1 VSRPT
6 RDDRVREKLDFTF
19 DKRVSDQYDAQ
30 RAHPP
35 EVASQVGAAIAELAG
50 QDGRILE
57 LGVGTGRI
65 ALPLAAAGCTVV
77 GVDISA
83 EMLDKLSCEPAVQE
97 GRIELVHSDICEL
110 PLTEREFDAVT
121 AVHVLHLVPEWAKA
135 LDAAA
140 AVMKSGSAVILGR
153 DWVDPKSMAGSMQN
167 AFRRAVIEQAG
178 PQLKAP
184 TGGKV
189 IAETIVSLGFEPEH
203 VGDNEIVAAE
213 WETTI
218 SPSEFIAA
226 VRRRANPESWIL
238 TDDIMEPVVESI
250 TAFAHEKW
258 PGLDTPRTVT
268 RRFML
273 TVFRNSAGTV

>member
-1 VSRPT
+1 VSRST

-35 EVASQVGAAIAELAG
+35 EVAHQVGTAIAEQAG
-50 QDGRILE
+50 PAGRVLE

-83 EMLDKLSCEPAVQE
+83 EMLDKLSHESAVQE
-97 GRIELVHSDICEL
+97 GRIELVHADICDL
-110 PLTEREFDAVT
+110 PLTAREFDAVT
-121 AVHVLHLVPEWAKA
+121 AVHVLHLVPEWAQA
-135 LDAAA
+135 LAGAAA
-140 AVMKSGSAVILGR
+140 LIKPGGAVILGR

-189 IAETIVSLGFEPEH
+189 IAETIVNLGFDPEH
-203 VGDNEIVAAE
+203 VGDDEIVAAE
-213 WETTI
+213 WDITI
-218 SPSEFIAA
+218 SPAEFIAA

-238 TDDIMEPVVESI
+238 TDDIMEPVVAAI
-250 TAFAHEKW
+250 TRFAAEKW
-258 PGLDTPRTVT
+258 PGLDEPRTVT

-273 TVFRNSAGTV
+273 TVFRNHG

>member
-1 VSRPT
+1 VSRST

-35 EVASQVGAAIAELAG
+35 EVARQVGAAIAELVG
-50 QDGRILE
+50 PSGRVLE
-57 LGVGTGRI
+57 LGIGTGRI

-83 EMLDKLSCEPAVQE
+83 EMLDKLSHEPAVQE
-97 GRIELVHSDICEL
+97 GRIELVHADICEL
-110 PLTEREFDAVT
+110 PLTAREFDAVT

-135 LDAAA
+135 LTSAA
-140 AVMKSGSAVILGR
+140 AVMKPGGAVILGR

-167 AFRRAVIEQAG
+167 AFRRAVIDQAG

-189 IAETIVSLGFEPEH
+189 IAETIVGLGFDPEY
-203 VGDNEIVAAE
+203 VGEHEVVAAE
-213 WETTI
+213 WDITV
-218 SPSEFIAA
+218 SPAEFIAA

-238 TDDIMEPVVESI
+238 TDDIMEPVVASI
-250 TAFAHEKW
+250 TRFAEEKW
-258 PGLDTPRTVT
+258 PDLDKQRTVT

-273 TVFRNSAGTV
+273 TVFRNHP